1 MKSFGTYLFFSLIL
15 LLANNAFSQ
24 QKAQVNWLSVKQLDR
39 LYTQKPKK
47 ILWKVY
53 SKDCHYCHDFEE
65 KVLKI
70 PAIATYI
77 NQNYYPVLLDAFDDS
92 PVTFAGHTYESK
104 DKMNPMA
111 THLLKGTIKF
121 PTLVFVDEQLK
132 MLNFLQGYY
141 EAPNIEMVLHY
152 FGDNAYKTV
161 SWNDFQ
167 INFAKKNKP

>member
-1 MKSFGTYLFFSLIL
+1 MKGINSYLLLIL
-15 LLANNAFSQ
+15 LLVINTKGFSQ
-24 QKAQVNWLSVKQLDR
+24 QKTQVKWLIVEQMDK
-39 LYTQKPKK
+39 LYTKSPKK

-77 NQNYYPVLLDAFDDS
+77 NQNYYPVLLDAFDAS

-167 INFAKKNKP
+167 ANFAKKK